1 MREFLKLTTWFIAVR
16 LGKGVVMAFV
26 LIMFTAQF
34 NHIQPDITYIALTF
48 TYFLITQKKWSGQN
62 FYCHKILYSIN
73 VCWIVTCIIAY
84 TICYVGIY
92 PDKMN
97 AKGHSLISFIIFK
110 SIEYNYVI
118 AVLFELYYLG
128 LLHSNQIFFKFS
140 ISHGNLRFK

>member
-1 MREFLKLTTWFIAVR
+1 MLWFLWCFYRACLINWYLSITRLILIFFSQTRQWTQNLYAHDMREFLKLTTWFIAVR

-84 TICYVGIY
+84 TVCLCRHLSGQ
-92 PDKMN
+92 D
-97 AKGHSLISFIIFK
+97 
-110 SIEYNYVI
+110 E
-118 AVLFELYYLG
+118 
-128 LLHSNQIFFKFS
+128 
-140 ISHGNLRFK
+140 R